1 MSNRDQD
8 KLLQEDSRLSI
19 LLECCI
25 CFHGLRECH
34 ICVECS
40 QPFCRECIDRWLL
53 KESSCPYCRAHIEK
67 NRLVRFYLIDQLHE
81 AVARLL
87 AEQNRNRCEVHG
99 CQQLL
104 LVCLHC
110 EECVCV
116 DCWYSDGHVEHK
128 DEIVPMEIA
137 YDHFY
142 RETMKTGQ
150 SNKLKVNVK
159 EESAKLKDKIKVLF
173 DEPRDASTM
182 NQILEL
188 SKMME
193 KLQIDEKNL
202 IPS

>member
-67 NRLVRFYLIDQLHE
+67 NGLVRFYLIDQLHE

-87 AEQNRNRCEVHG
+87 AEQNRNRCDVHG

-128 DEIVPMEIA
+128 DEIVPMGKCGRIFRDCGGMVQIYFFIEIA

-173 DEPRDASTM
+173 DEPR
-182 NQILEL
+182 E
-188 SKMME
+188 
-193 KLQIDEKNL
+193 
-202 IPS
+202 